1 LIFLRELLLSAVFRD
16 GCDWL
21 FQELHKY
28 GVPLLILSAGIG
40 DIILEAVKQR
50 AAMYDNIE
58 VVSNFME
65 FNEQVMPG
73 SSPVFTSFS
82 LEKSSFWGTIIDSYA

>member
-1 LIFLRELLLSAVFRD
+1 VFRD
-16 GCDWL
+16 GCHWL

-50 AAMYDNIE
+50 AALFDNIE

-65 FNEQVMPG
+65 FDEQVLLG
-73 SSPVFTSFS
+73 SSPV
-82 LEKSSFWGTIIDSYA
+82 LVSYL